1 MAHQVTRKALRTP
14 VKASARH
21 PALPRPAGA
30 AAVERPAAFQARPPA
45 GSASGGGHLLSG
57 SAAFAP
63 APGRPPSTVGSRPG
77 FAPASTL
84 QRAPLAVLSGGPP
97 PLWPPQSRLPSLGR
111 GGGRVAAH
119 RLAALLPTAVLSD
132 TGSASSSRGD
142 REKLL

>member
-30 AAVERPAAFQARPPA
+30 AAVERPAAFQSRRPA

-63 APGRPPSTVGSRPG
+63 APRRPPSTVGSRPG

-84 QRAPLAVLSGGPP
+84 RRAPLAVRPGPP
-97 PLWPPQSRLPSLGR
+97 PLWPPQSRLPSLGH
-111 GGGRVAAH
+111 GGGPVAAH

-132 TGSASSSRGD
+132 AGSALSSRGD

>member
-30 AAVERPAAFQARPPA
+30 AAVERPAAFQSRPPA

-57 SAAFAP
+57 SAT
-63 APGRPPSTVGSRPG
+63 PSTVGSRPG

-84 QRAPLAVLSGGPP
+84 RRAPLAVLSGGPP

-111 GGGRVAAH
+111 GGGTVAAH